1 MVLAKKAIANCK
13 IINNECKNLL
23 LIILVIAF
31 FVLEKNKILLIE
43 IENAIKTYDELFRD
57 QQTVT

>member
-1 MVLAKKAIANCK
+1 M
-13 IINNECKNLL
+13 
-23 LIILVIAF
+23 LVIAF
-31 FVLEKNKILLIE
+31 FVLEKNQILLIE